1 MVWAIIGLTAAYFA
15 VMGLLCMRVRV
26 GGKAFNALRRSVKA
40 LGMLLCFSCLP
51 GVSVG
56 INLLNVATVA
66 CLGLPG
72 AVLLQVI
79 AWMP

>member
-1 MVWAIIGLTAAYFA
+1 MVWAIIALTAAYFTL
-15 VMGLLCMRVRV
+15 VGLLCMRVRV
-26 GGKAFNALRRSVKA
+26 GSGAFRALSRGVKA
-40 LGMLLCFSCLP
+40 LFMLIFFSVLP

-56 INLLNVATVA
+56 INFLNVAIVS

-79 AWMP
+79 AKMP

>member
-1 MVWAIIGLTAAYFA
+1 MVWLIMGLTGGYFA
-15 VMGLLCMRVRV
+15 LMGLLCMRVRV
-26 GGKAFNALRRSVKA
+26 HSGVHRALGRGVKA
-40 LGMLLCFSCLP
+40 LFALILFSLLP

-56 INLLNVATVA
+56 INLLNVMTVA

-79 AWMP
+79 AKMP